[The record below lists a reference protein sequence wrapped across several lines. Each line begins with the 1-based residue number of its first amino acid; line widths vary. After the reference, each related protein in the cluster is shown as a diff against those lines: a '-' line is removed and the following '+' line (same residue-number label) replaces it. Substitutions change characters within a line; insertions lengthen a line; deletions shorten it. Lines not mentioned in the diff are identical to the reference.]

1 MTVLLAALVVAAV
14 APRPAP
20 GNASLHGPDAFVE
33 RRAAMVSAQLAG
45 RDISDPRVLAAMG
58 RVPRHLFVP
67 SGLAWRAYDDGPL
80 PIGAGQT
87 ISQPY
92 IVALMT
98 QLLGLKGPG
107 ARVLEVG
114 TGSGYQAAVLAEL
127 GAEVFSVEIVASLAD
142 SAAARLAKLGY
153 GTVRVKRGDG
163 YLGWPEHAP
172 YDGILVTA
180 ACPEVPPPLVDQL
193 AEGGRMVLPV
203 ERRHYA
209 EDLVLV
215 EKKGGATTRRRIIP
229 VAFVPLTGN
238 RGR

>member
-1 MTVLLAALVVAAV
+1 MTVLLAALVVAAI

-20 GNASLHGPDAFVE
+20 GNASGNGTDAFAGA
-33 RRAAMVSAQLAG
+33 RAAMVSAQLAK
-45 RDISDPRVLAAMG
+45 RDISDPGVLAAMG

-67 SGLAWRAYDDGPL
+67 SGLVWRAYDDGPL

-127 GAEVFSVEIVASLAD
+127 GAEVFSVEIVPSLAD
-142 SAAARLAKLGY
+142 SATARLARLGY
-153 GTVRVKRGDG
+153 ETVRVKEGDG

-180 ACPEVPPPLVDQL
+180 ACPEVPPPLLDQL

-203 ERRHYA
+203 EGQHYA

-215 EKKGGATTRRRIIP
+215 EKRGGAATRRRIIP
-229 VAFVPLTGN
+229 VVFVPLTGS